1 LFICFLKGKKS
12 SKGAHEENH
21 EWRSA
26 RKPMGMGNAASHL
39 LGSKLVNSKQETG
52 LLGKKREK
60 GSGSRVRRNV

>member
-1 LFICFLKGKKS
+1 M
-12 SKGAHEENH
+12 GAHEENH

-26 RKPMGMGNAASHL
+26 TKPMGMGNVASHL

-52 LLGKKREK
+52 LLGKKEK